1 VGCLRPVRDA
11 PLRLRSSVPGR
22 GPRPDFYSVLGV
34 EAAARTRKWTLL
46 AVCLTT
52 FMLLLDITVVVVA
65 LPSMQERFDA
75 SLTGLQWVVDAYAL
89 SLAALILTAGAL
101 ADRYGRRLVFIAG
114 VVLFTLSSLLCGL
127 AWSIVALDVARALQ
141 GIGGAALFATALALI
156 GHEYRGPDRFGALAL
171 WGATVGAA
179 VACGPLVG
187 GILTDG
193 LGWRWIFF
201 VNIPVGVFA
210 LAVALTR
217 IPESR
222 DEGARHTDVRG
233 LVTFAGA
240 LLLIVFGILRG
251 NASGWTSP
259 VILVSLV
266 GGVLLLVLFVAV
278 ELRQD
283 RPMFDV
289 TLFRQRAFLGVSIAT
304 FCIAAGMFAMFPYL
318 SIYLQDILGYSPLA
332 TGVRFLP
339 LTAFVFFVPLAMRRV
354 AARVPLRIMISG
366 GLALVAAG
374 LALMHGL
381 DADSGW
387 TALLAGFVA
396 AGVGIGIANP
406 ALAAGALR
414 VVDPA
419 RTGMASGIS
428 NTFRLAGV
436 AVGVAALGALLQ
448 NRVENSLAT
457 TTGDD
462 AHSLGAAVSSAGT
475 RAVAGQPDLVEPAT
489 TAFVSGLND
498 VILVGSLLLVVG
510 ALAESLGAP
519 LAAAAAAAAPPE
531 SFGEARPRT
540 RCVKPLLKRPR

>member
-1 VGCLRPVRDA
+1 MRSKGLAA
-11 PLRLRSSVPGR
+11 PRCSQRRSLSSVT
-22 GPRPDFYSVLGV
+22 S
-34 EAAARTRKWTLL
+34 
-46 AVCLTT
+46 
-52 FMLLLDITVVVVA
+52 
-65 LPSMQERFDA
+65 
-75 SLTGLQWVVDAYAL
+75 
-89 SLAALILTAGAL
+89 TAGRTASE
-101 ADRYGRRLVFIAG
+101 RLPI
-114 VVLFTLSSLLCGL
+114 
-127 AWSIVALDVARALQ
+127 
-141 GIGGAALFATALALI
+141 
-156 GHEYRGPDRFGALAL
+156 

-210 LAVALTR
+210 FAVALTR

-233 LVTFAGA
+233 LVTFAAA
-240 LLLIVFGILRG
+240 LFLIVFGILRG
-251 NASGWTSP
+251 NASGWTST
-259 VILVSLV
+259 VILISLV

-278 ELRQD
+278 EMRQD

-339 LTAFVFFVPLAMRRV
+339 LTAFVFFVPLATRRV
-354 AARVPLRIMISG
+354 AVRVPLRIMISA

-374 LALMHGL
+374 LALMYGL

-396 AGVGIGIANP
+396 GGIGIGIANP

-448 NRVENSLAT
+448 NRVEDSLST
-457 TTGDD
+457 TAGDN

-475 RAVAGQPDLVEPAT
+475 RAVAGHAGAGGARKDGIRKRPQRRAPCGLV
-489 TAFVSGLND
+489 
-498 VILVGSLLLVVG
+498 
-510 ALAESLGAP
+510 
-519 LAAAAAAAAPPE
+519 AAR
-531 SFGEARPRT
+531 GRRT
-540 RCVKPLLKRPR
+540 RRGCPPSQPAPAPAPVTKNA